1 MSISKKYNAL
11 DMLNMATLMEAD
23 MEWTAFM
30 IADIKKRLKEVKAE
44 LGEKNII
51 ALHYLEQAVNLYQYV
66 TECRFDYH
74 ASEAE
79 KFKLECNH
87 INGGE
92 HDNTP

>member
-1 MSISKKYNAL
+1 MTMPY
-11 DMLNMATLMEAD
+11 DMLDMATLMEAD

-30 IADIKKRLKEVKAE
+30 ITDIKKRLKEVKAE

-51 ALHYLEQAVNLYQYV
+51 ALHYLSRQSIYTNTLQK
-66 TECRFDYH
+66 CRFDYH

-87 INGGE
+87 IKGGE
-92 HDNTP
+92 HDTTP

>member
-51 ALHYLEQAVNLYQYV
+51 ALHYLEQAVNLYQ
-66 TECRFDYH
+66 
-74 ASEAE
+74 
-79 KFKLECNH
+79 
-87 INGGE
+87 
-92 HDNTP
+92 